1 MGSAGISFTLLPP
14 EVSAWLGE
22 AMPPLPLLT
31 LPLGVGVGVGVGM
44 RLRRGV
50 VSGITGAGGGGMKDG
65 VGVGIWSPTPGVEM
79 GITPGMDVGEGSG
92 GGSERDGV
100 GVDVAFV
107 VVEMMNVVRGRAEL
121 DGGGGGGGGGGA
133 DGVGVCEGVCEGVG
147 VFCLIGA
154 DEEEEEA
161 LAGNDDGVAFI
172 EGVGVVCALVAPLKV
187 SGVPVPTPVCPPR
200 LVGGVLAS
208 GWLSAMMKK

>member
-1 MGSAGISFTLLPP
+1 
-14 EVSAWLGE
+14 
-22 AMPPLPLLT
+22 MPPLPLLA

-44 RLRRGV
+44 RLRGV

-79 GITPGMDVGEGSG
+79 GIAPGMDVGEGSG

-107 VVEMMNVVRGRAEL
+107 VVEMMKVVRGRAEL
-121 DGGGGGGGGGGA
+121 DGGGGGGGGG
-133 DGVGVCEGVCEGVG
+133 VGVCEDVCESVG

-154 DEEEEEA
+154 DDDEDEA
-161 LAGNDDGVAFI
+161 LAGNDDDGVAFI
-172 EGVGVVCALVAPLKV
+172 EGVGVVCALVASLSV
-187 SGVPVPTPVCPPR
+187 FGVPVPTPVCPPR